1 MHVWAAEL
9 KGSVKPGRRG
19 GSPRL
24 LTPSLLFTIDMDTII
39 QQMRHFHQSPTTAA
53 LRERISRKSLLD
65 IWGVGRREN
74 GHSNFL
80 AWLLSPEESHD
91 LGHFAL
97 QKLLLLLATC
107 RLTPEQQLPGTLQ
120 HAILSGKRI
129 IRTAATVEREV
140 SIPPNGRVDIVAT
153 IELNQELAGI
163 RRLQIVLENKIDA
176 AETDSQTI
184 RYYQHFSAQKEE
196 GLYPIYVYLS
206 PRQAQ
211 SCKDTHFIRIDYQ
224 QILDFILSPALQR
237 QNMPEYTRILLQEYV
252 SHLSYFNSE
261 SLYIA
266 MNEQQRSLL
275 IKFWEENSALILACA
290 QAISEDPDASP
301 EVQESARAIVEQGKK
316 VNQRDRAKYVC
327 QNSAGRSSGPMGKG
341 RIVLYV
347 IKNYA
352 EETDCTYEQLKQTFA
367 PRWFE
372 ELRNLDLNAR
382 PKRYFIADDELITL
396 KSGEA
401 IAVSSQCGGG
411 TSLINFDEFV
421 KIAEK
426 LGFVIRSQQL

>member
-1 MHVWAAEL
+1 
-9 KGSVKPGRRG
+9 
-19 GSPRL
+19 
-24 LTPSLLFTIDMDTII
+24 
-39 QQMRHFHQSPTTAA
+39 
-53 LRERISRKSLLD
+53 
-65 IWGVGRREN
+65 
-74 GHSNFL
+74 
-80 AWLLSPEESHD
+80 
-91 LGHFAL
+91 
-97 QKLLLLLATC
+97 
-107 RLTPEQQLPGTLQ
+107 
-120 HAILSGKRI
+120 
-129 IRTAATVEREV
+129 
-140 SIPPNGRVDIVAT
+140 
-153 IELNQELAGI
+153 
-163 RRLQIVLENKIDA
+163 
-176 AETDSQTI
+176 
-184 RYYQHFSAQKEE
+184 
-196 GLYPIYVYLS
+196 
-206 PRQAQ
+206 
-211 SCKDTHFIRIDYQ
+211 
-224 QILDFILSPALQR
+224 
-237 QNMPEYTRILLQEYV
+237 MPEYTRILLQEYV

-327 QNSAGRSSGPMGKG
+327 QNSAGRSSEPMGKG

-382 PKRYFIADDELITL
+382 PKRYFIADDELVTL
-396 KSGEA
+396 KSGET

-426 LGFVIRSQQL
+426 LGFVIRLQQH

>member
-1 MHVWAAEL
+1 
-9 KGSVKPGRRG
+9 
-19 GSPRL
+19 
-24 LTPSLLFTIDMDTII
+24 MDTII
-39 QQMRHFHQSPTTAA
+39 QQMRQFHQSPTTAA
-53 LRERISRKSLLD
+53 LRERISRKTLLD

-97 QKLLLLLATC
+97 QKLLLLLASC
-107 RLTPEQQLPGTLQ
+107 RLTPEQQLPEALQ
-120 HAILSGKRI
+120 HAILAGKNI
-129 IRTAATVEREV
+129 IRTAKVEREV
-140 SIPPNGRVDIVAT
+140 SIPPHGRVDIVAS
-153 IELNQELAGI
+153 IELAQELAGI
-163 RRLQIVLENKIDA
+163 QRLQIVLENKIDA
-176 AETDSQTI
+176 SETDSQTI
-184 RYYQHFSAQKEE
+184 RYYQHFSTQKEE
-196 GLYPIYVYLS
+196 GLYPIFVYLS
-206 PRQAQ
+206 PLHA
-211 SCKDTHFIRIDYQ
+211 SPCKDTHFIRIEYQ

-237 QNMPEYTRILLQEYV
+237 QNLPEYTRLLLREYV

-266 MNEQQRSLL
+266 VNEQQRNLL
-275 IKFWEENSALILACA
+275 IKFWEENSALMLACA
-290 QAISEDPDASP
+290 QAISEDPDVSP

-316 VNQRDRAKYVC
+316 VNQRDRTKYVC
-327 QNSAGRSSGPMGKG
+327 RNTAGYSTAPMGKG
-341 RIVLYV
+341 RMVLYV
-347 IKNYA
+347 VKSYA

-372 ELRNLDLNAR
+372 EFCHVDLNAR
-382 PKRYFIADDELITL
+382 PKRYFIADDELIAL
-396 KSGEA
+396 KSGET

-426 LGFVIRSQQL
+426 LGFIISSQQL

>member
-1 MHVWAAEL
+1 
-9 KGSVKPGRRG
+9 
-19 GSPRL
+19 
-24 LTPSLLFTIDMDTII
+24 MDTII
-39 QQMRHFHQSPTTAA
+39 QQMRQFHQSPTTAA
-53 LRERISRKSLLD
+53 LRERISRKTLLD

-97 QKLLLLLATC
+97 QKLLLLLAAC
-107 RLTPEQQLPGTLQ
+107 RLTPEQQLPEALQ
-120 HAILSGKRI
+120 HAILAGKNI
-129 IRTAATVEREV
+129 IRTAKVEREV
-140 SIPPNGRVDIVAT
+140 SIPPHGRVDIVAS
-153 IELNQELAGI
+153 IELAQELAGI
-163 RRLQIVLENKIDA
+163 QRLQIVLENKIDA
-176 AETDSQTI
+176 SETDSQTI
-184 RYYQHFSAQKEE
+184 RYYQHFSTQKEE
-196 GLYPIYVYLS
+196 GFYPIFVYLS
-206 PRQAQ
+206 PLHA
-211 SCKDTHFIRIDYQ
+211 SPCKDTHFIRIEYQ

-237 QNMPEYTRILLQEYV
+237 QNLPEYTRLLLREYV

-266 MNEQQRSLL
+266 VNEQQRNLL
-275 IKFWEENSALILACA
+275 IKFWEENSALMLACA
-290 QAISEDPDASP
+290 QAISEDPDVSP

-316 VNQRDRAKYVC
+316 VNQRDRTKYVC
-327 QNSAGRSSGPMGKG
+327 RNTAGYSTAPMGKG
-341 RIVLYV
+341 RMVLYV
-347 IKNYA
+347 VKSYA

-372 ELRNLDLNAR
+372 ELRNVDLNAR
-382 PKRYFIADDELITL
+382 PKRYFIADDELIAL
-396 KSGEA
+396 KSGET

-426 LGFVIRSQQL
+426 LGFIISSQQL

>member
-1 MHVWAAEL
+1 
-9 KGSVKPGRRG
+9 
-19 GSPRL
+19 
-24 LTPSLLFTIDMDTII
+24 MDTII
-39 QQMRHFHQSPTTAA
+39 QQMRQFHQSPTTAA
-53 LRERISRKSLLD
+53 LRERISRKTLLD

-80 AWLLSPEESHD
+80 AWLLSPGESHD

-97 QKLLLLLATC
+97 QKLLLLLASC
-107 RLTPEQQLPGTLQ
+107 RLTPEQQLPEALQ
-120 HAILSGKRI
+120 HAILAGKNI
-129 IRTAATVEREV
+129 IRTAKVEREV
-140 SIPPNGRVDIVAT
+140 SIPPHGRVDIVAS
-153 IELNQELAGI
+153 IELAQELAGI
-163 RRLQIVLENKIDA
+163 QRLQIVLENKIDA
-176 AETDSQTI
+176 SETDSQTI
-184 RYYQHFSAQKEE
+184 RYYQHFSTQKEE
-196 GLYPIYVYLS
+196 GLYPIFVYLS
-206 PRQAQ
+206 PLHA
-211 SCKDTHFIRIDYQ
+211 SPCKDTHFIRIEYQ

-237 QNMPEYTRILLQEYV
+237 QNLPEYTRLLLREYV

-266 MNEQQRSLL
+266 VNEQQRNLL
-275 IKFWEENSALILACA
+275 IKFWEENSALMLACA
-290 QAISEDPDASP
+290 QAISEDPDVSP

-316 VNQRDRAKYVC
+316 VNQRDRTKYVC
-327 QNSAGRSSGPMGKG
+327 RNTAGYSTAPMGKG
-341 RIVLYV
+341 RMVLYV
-347 IKNYA
+347 VKSYA

-372 ELRNLDLNAR
+372 ELRNVDLNAR

-396 KSGEA
+396 KSGET

-426 LGFVIRSQQL
+426 LGFVIISQQL